1 MKGSGR
7 HDALV
12 ARPGERFSFSLG
24 PMRGNLLRPIDRGST
39 LDNISSLDNK
49 TYQISR
55 FPPSFDAVTMPCSF
69 NMLQHVR
76 AGFSPEEQGELIAPT
91 GRHAEPGTHAARF
104 GFTPRLRFS
113 EMLGA
118 VDAAGHVTGTR
129 RDMMAIRGSVME
141 ILATARRVARGGRGL
156 GPFYFAPG
164 RHWGRRACSRESCIG
179 ANSKPRSSAAGNE
192 LQPVAL
198 DLQDVSDIRGSGSGR
213 RNSKT
218 PEEHVRFEAFPGL
231 VGGTAMSP
239 GVQVEYGPMD
249 ADDAANDADELAALL
264 QETLRCVERD
274 APPVANN
281 SLESADIS
289 EMVRKKAITAADQL
303 VRGDIS
309 RKKWRVRNKIFLRS
323 GA

>member
-12 ARPGERFSFSLG
+12 ARLGERFSFSLG
-24 PMRGNLLRPIDRGST
+24 SMRGSLLRPIDRGST
-39 LDNISSLDNK
+39 FDGESGVDNK

-55 FPPSFDAVTMPCSF
+55 FPPSFDAVNMPCSF
-69 NMLQHVR
+69 NILQHVR

-91 GRHAEPGTHAARF
+91 GRHAEPGTLAARF

-118 VDAAGHVTGTR
+118 VDAAGHVTGKR

-164 RHWGRRACSRESCIG
+164 RHWGCRAWSEKPKTG
-179 ANSKPRSSAAGNE
+179 SKPRSSAAGNE

-218 PEEHVRFEAFPGL
+218 SEEHVRFEAFPGL

-239 GVQVEYGPMD
+239 GVQVEYGPMN
-249 ADDAANDADELAALL
+249 ADDAADDADELAALL
-264 QETLRCVERD
+264 QETLRSVERD
-274 APPVANN
+274 APPVANI
-281 SLESADIS
+281 SLARADIS